1 MWSLVEVLSFGVLSW
16 GMWSFGVCAPPDPEK
31 RAVRILLE
39 WFLVVV
45 IILFMSVDI
54 NYKINKI
61 SVTDEYCRCRIILIM
76 QNILFDPI
84 SLPLFVYSVIL
95 YAHFWFDNTM
105 CIRSCMDFFSFFYEG
120 DLDCPGQSTSRLPT
134 VYSF

>member
-1 MWSLVEVLSFGVLSW
+1 MSLGGVVLRDVVLSRGIVLGGIFLGDVVLW
-16 GMWSFGVCAPPDPEK
+16 DVCPPPDPEK
-31 RAVRILLE
+31 RAVRVLLE

-84 SLPLFVYSVIL
+84 SLPLFVY
-95 YAHFWFDNTM
+95 
-105 CIRSCMDFFSFFYEG
+105 
-120 DLDCPGQSTSRLPT
+120 Q
-134 VYSF
+134 

>member
-1 MWSLVEVLSFGVLSW
+1 MLSLEAVLSLGGVVLRGMVLSGGIVLGDIVLGDVVLW
-16 GMWSFGVCAPPDPEK
+16 GVCSPDPEK

-45 IILFMSVDI
+45 IILFMSVNI

-84 SLPLFVYSVIL
+84 SLPLFVYSIICVCPFVI
-95 YAHFWFDNTM
+95 
-105 CIRSCMDFFSFFYEG
+105 
-120 DLDCPGQSTSRLPT
+120 
-134 VYSF
+134 